1 MLNILNAE
9 NPSQSISLTDES
21 GNRTD
26 IMHIS
31 CNLRPGSGLHLN
43 IEMFDAAKVAANM
56 DAVQEA
62 LTTFVTETFARASSM
77 GLPVPSLGGDANA

>member
-62 LTTFVTETFARASSM
+62 RD
-77 GLPVPSLGGDANA
+77 GCPVSAISIED